1 MVKSMENESTIENLL
16 ATADVLKKHIEN
28 LNVQIQFLRE
38 QRDEHFNARVTLEN
52 YLKMKDEE
60 ILMDIGAGTFV
71 YCRVSEKKRA
81 MISIGSNV
89 ILEYD
94 IPKAIETLNSRIKD
108 LEDAERKFIQESEKA
123 QAQYAAIERRVEEIY
138 NSYKGK
144 ENVRPP

>member
-1 MVKSMENESTIENLL
+1 MENENALENLL

-38 QRDEHFNARVTLEN
+38 QREEHYNAKLTLES
-52 YLKMKDEE
+52 YLKLENEE
-60 ILMDIGAGTFV
+60 ILMDIGADTFV
-71 YCRVSEKKRA
+71 YCKVSEKKKA

-108 LEDAERKFIQESEKA
+108 LEEAEKKFLQENEKA
-123 QAQYAAIERRVEEIY
+123 QSQYSAVERRIEEIY
-138 NSYKGK
+138 SSYKGK
-144 ENVRPP
+144 GNVQSP